1 MAEPGTSTLEG
12 VEKGTAK
19 DAGIVYE
26 AVVIEGNDFG
36 GIFEEKSLS
45 QPTEG
50 STQKKPAQQQTKTF
64 KENEIAKP
72 TFDIDLWASM
82 MEFNTRL
89 AQCVR
94 LYSRNTVGL
103 GWKVTSTVTI
113 NREAPD
119 ELKQRYELEKMMLLD
134 LLLKPNT
141 DTPFSDLCNMFM
153 TDRLLIGNGY
163 IEVVRNRKGDIVELY
178 HAKSRTIRVLK
189 NGNGFVQ
196 LRGNTLRYFK
206 HFGETRNMDM
216 DTGELGGS
224 VGIKKR
230 ASEMI
235 HFKEYN
241 TVDDF
246 YGVPRYKSTAP
257 AIMGNR
263 AAAERNLNF
272 FRNDAV
278 PRMALTISGG
288 KLSQDSVDTIQKF
301 FKASKGVSNA
311 HRMMIIQ
318 VDSEATQF
326 TSQAKPDVQLK
337 PLTVGET
344 DDASFQNYRMQNDEE
359 VREAFG
365 IAKAFFT
372 PEDVNKAVAYATKEI
387 TNEQEFDPT
396 QKQVEHT
403 FYHTVIMD
411 MFSSSE
417 GVNQKDFYS
426 VINKAKQFL
435 DDGVLERIQ
444 RRHFGGIFF
453 SKSSLSEEE
462 MCQHETRRKRNDYVI
477 DVLQATGLMKFNRIR
492 KDDEN
497 NDILM
502 FESLP
507 LVKLEFERPKVLDE
521 ADKAEVH
528 EIYLENGVVTPNEV
542 RQELGLERYPDDL
555 DFGDTP
561 IPYFDKVGVYT
572 GTGSQAV
579 EPAAEPD
586 DEDDEDGTDVDINPD
601 EGDNNNE

>member
-1 MAEPGTSTLEG
+1 MGESDTLEG
-12 VEKGTAK
+12 VEKDT
-19 DAGIVYE
+19 GIVYE
-26 AVVIEGNDFG
+26 AVVIEGNDFD

-50 STQKKPAQQQTKTF
+50 SAQKKPIQQQTKTF
-64 KENEIAKP
+64 KDNEIAIP

-82 MEFNTRL
+82 MEFSTRL

-94 LYSRNTVGL
+94 LYARNTVGL
-103 GWKVTSTVTI
+103 GWKVTSTVVLH
-113 NREAPD
+113 REAPD
-119 ELKQRYELEKMMLLD
+119 DLIQRYELEKMILLD
-134 LLLKPNT
+134 LLLKPNA
-141 DTPFSDLCNMFM
+141 DTPFSDMANMVM

-178 HAKSRTIRVLK
+178 HAKARTIRVLK
-189 NGNGFVQ
+189 NSEGFVQ
-196 LRGNTLRYFK
+196 LRGNSLRYFK
-206 HFGETRNMDM
+206 HFGDKRNMNM
-216 DTGELGGS
+216 DTGKIEA

-230 ASEMI
+230 ATEMI
-235 HFKEYN
+235 HLKEYN

-288 KLSQDSVDTIQKF
+288 KLSQNSVDTIQKF
-301 FKASKGVSNA
+301 FKASKGIKNA

-372 PEDVNKAVAYATKEI
+372 PDDVNKAVAYATKEI

-396 QKQVEHT
+396 QKQIEHA
-403 FYHTVIMD
+403 FYHTIIVD
-411 MFSSSE
+411 MFSSME
-417 GVNQKDFYS
+417 GVNQKDFQS
-426 VINKAKQFL
+426 VVSKAKGFL
-435 DDGVLERIQ
+435 LEGVFERIQ
-444 RRHFGGIFF
+444 RRHFSDIFF
-453 SKSSLSEEE
+453 SKSSLSDEE
-462 MCQHETRRKRNDYVI
+462 MCNHSNRRKRNDFVV
-477 DVLQATGLMKFNRIR
+477 DVLQATGLMKFSRIR
-492 KDDEN
+492 KDSSN
-497 NDILM
+497 NDVLM

-507 LVKLEFERPKVLDE
+507 LVKLQFERPKVLDE

-528 EIYLENGVVTPNEV
+528 EIYLEGGVVTPNEV

-561 IPYFDKVGVYT
+561 IPYFDRVGVYT
-572 GTGSQAV
+572 GVGSQAT
-579 EPAAEPD
+579 APD
-586 DEDDEDGTDVDINPD
+586 SPDGEDSDEDETDDVNNNPD